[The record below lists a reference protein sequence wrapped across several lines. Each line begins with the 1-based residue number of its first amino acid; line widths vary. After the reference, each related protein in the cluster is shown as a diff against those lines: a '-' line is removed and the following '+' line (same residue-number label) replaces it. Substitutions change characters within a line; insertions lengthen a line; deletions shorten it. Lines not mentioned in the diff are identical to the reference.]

1 MRLDRRALVAFVL
14 LAALAALP
22 LVATATGQD
31 FYVGQFRRI
40 MIFAIAAISLDLIL
54 GYGGMVSLGHAA
66 FVGIGAYVVGVL
78 HWHADRELL
87 LFGFIAGTTS
97 PFVTFPMAMAIAGLL
112 AALVGLVSLRTTGLY
127 FIMITLAFAQ
137 MLYFLF
143 VSWRFVDG
151 EREYGGD
158 DGLRFPATLEPF
170 GVDLAGDVPFYYL
183 VFAILA
189 LVLWLGRRVTESRFG
204 LLLGGCRENERR
216 MRALGFP
223 TFRYKLAAF
232 ALAGAIAGLAGALM
246 ALHESYISPAIMHWT
261 RSGDLIVMVVMGG
274 MGTLVGP
281 AAGAT
286 LFVLMEKLLPDWT
299 EHWMLI
305 FGPMVILIVL
315 LARRGLLGLVERG
328 RG

>member
-87 LFGFIAGTTS
+87 LFGLLPGTTS
-97 PFVTFPMAMAIAGLL
+97 PFVTFPLAMTTAGLL
-112 AALVGLVSLRTTGLY
+112 AALIGVVSLRTTGLY

-204 LLLGGCRENERR
+204 LLLEGCRENERR

-281 AAGAT
+281 AVGAT
-286 LFVLMEKLLPDWT
+286 LFVLMEKFLPDWT

>member
-1 MRLDRRALVAFVL
+1 MRLDRRALVALIL
-14 LAALAALP
+14 LAAFAALP
-22 LVATATGQD
+22 LVATATGQE

-66 FVGIGAYVVGVL
+66 FVGVGAYVVGVL

-87 LFGFIAGTTS
+87 LFGFIPGTTS
-97 PFVTFPMAMAIAGLL
+97 PFVTFPLAMAIAGLL
-112 AALVGLVSLRTTGLY
+112 AALIGLVSLRTTGLY

-170 GVDLAGDVPFYYL
+170 GVDLAGELPFYYL

-204 LLLGGCRENERR
+204 LLLQGCRENERR

-261 RSGDLIVMVVMGG
+261 RSGDLVVMVVMGG

-286 LFVLMEKLLPDWT
+286 LFVLMEKFLPDWT

-315 LARRGLLGLVERG
+315 LARHGLLGLVERR

>member
-1 MRLDRRALVAFVL
+1 
-14 LAALAALP
+14 
-22 LVATATGQD
+22 
-31 FYVGQFRRI
+31 
-40 MIFAIAAISLDLIL
+40 
-54 GYGGMVSLGHAA
+54 
-66 FVGIGAYVVGVL
+66 
-78 HWHADRELL
+78 
-87 LFGFIAGTTS
+87 
-97 PFVTFPMAMAIAGLL
+97 VT
-112 AALVGLVSLRTTGLY
+112 
-127 FIMITLAFAQ
+127 
-137 MLYFLF
+137 
-143 VSWRFVDG
+143 D
-151 EREYGGD
+151 
-158 DGLRFPATLEPF
+158 
-170 GVDLAGDVPFYYL
+170 
-183 VFAILA
+183 
-189 LVLWLGRRVTESRFG
+189 SRFG
-204 LLLGGCRENERR
+204 LLLQGCRENERR

-261 RSGDLIVMVVMGG
+261 RSGDLVVMVVMGG

-286 LFVLMEKLLPDWT
+286 LFVLMEKFLPDWT